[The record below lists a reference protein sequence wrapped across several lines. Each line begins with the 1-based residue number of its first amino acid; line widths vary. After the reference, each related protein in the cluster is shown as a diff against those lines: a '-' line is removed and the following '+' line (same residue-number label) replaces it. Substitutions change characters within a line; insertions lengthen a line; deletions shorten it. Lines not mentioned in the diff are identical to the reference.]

1 MAQRTHSIQQ
11 DLKDIDQTR
20 ASMERKFEQLEQRI
34 QGGVES
40 ARSTAFDF
48 VDHVRNT
55 VDDVVERAEEF
66 VERTKQTLDPAYQVQ
81 RHPWAMIG
89 VAIVAGYILGS
100 LETRR
105 SFKHPA
111 QRRLPYYEGEE
122 NRMDRVS
129 SSENIWTG
137 IADQFQ
143 EELERVKGA
152 FVEAGRSF
160 VHDLFQQVLPTLLE
174 PIEGRSRRATPPG
187 SERHTHSGDRA

>member
-20 ASMERKFEQLEQRI
+20 ASMERKLEQLEQRI

-55 VDDVVERAEEF
+55 VDEAVERAEEF
-66 VERTKQTLDPAYQVQ
+66 VERTKQILDPAYQVQ

-89 VAIVAGYILGS
+89 VAIVAGYVLGS
-100 LETRR
+100 LEHRR
-105 SFKHPA
+105 SFEHPA
-111 QRRLPYYEGEE
+111 QRRFPFYEDEE
-122 NRMDRVS
+122 SRRNRVPS
-129 SSENIWTG
+129 AENIWTG

-160 VHDLFQQVLPTLLE
+160 VHDLFQQVVPALFSLLE
-174 PIEGRSRRATPPG
+174 A
-187 SERHTHSGDRA
+187 